1 MDNPA
6 RKLLILK
13 LGETLP
19 ELAARR
25 GDFED
30 WFIAGL
36 GLDLSLIQVF
46 DPRTRVD
53 FPLMDGIG
61 GLLLT
66 GSHSMVTEHLDW
78 SERAAHWTKSAVEAG
93 IPTLGVCYGHQ
104 LLAHAFGGEV
114 GHNPRGTQ
122 EGSTTIELTPEG
134 LADPLLSGLG
144 VEQFDAQV
152 SHAQSVLKLPPGA
165 IRLAFDDWDANQ
177 AFRIGENAWGLQ
189 FHPEMDADIAR
200 AYIEAERTHLLA
212 QGQSPQQI
220 LASLRETPIATQV
233 LQHFAKRTFIPS

>member
-1 MDNPA
+1 MPTLK
-6 RKLLILK
+6 KLLILK
-13 LGETLP
+13 LGDTMP
-19 ELAARR
+19 DLAARR

-36 GLDLSLIQVF
+36 GLDFSLIQVF
-46 DPRTRVD
+46 DPRTRAD
-53 FPLMDGIG
+53 FPPLDGIG

-78 SERAAHWTKSAVEAG
+78 SERAAQWTISAVEAG

-114 GHNPRGTQ
+114 GDNPRGTQ
-122 EGSTTIELTPEG
+122 EGTTTIELTPEG
-134 LADPLLSGLG
+134 LADPLLGGLG
-144 VEQFDAQV
+144 VEKFDAQV

-177 AFRIGENAWGLQ
+177 AFRLGENAWGLQ

-200 AYIEAERTHLLA
+200 TYVEAERANLLA
-212 QGQSPQQI
+212 QGQNPQQI
-220 LASLRETPIATQV
+220 LADLRETPIAAQV
-233 LQHFAKRTFIPS
+233 LSLFSAKKV